1 MQETTKELET
11 NMTEDIQKPWGEVLE
26 AFEKMGLKVT
36 VENESFFKMGF
47 VAAYKLL
54 KGNVA

>member
-1 MQETTKELET
+1 MSNTEPSKELVEE
-11 NMTEDIQKPWGEVLE
+11 MEEAIQKPWGEVLK
-26 AFEKMGLKVT
+26 AFETVGIKVT

-54 KGNVA
+54 KDD